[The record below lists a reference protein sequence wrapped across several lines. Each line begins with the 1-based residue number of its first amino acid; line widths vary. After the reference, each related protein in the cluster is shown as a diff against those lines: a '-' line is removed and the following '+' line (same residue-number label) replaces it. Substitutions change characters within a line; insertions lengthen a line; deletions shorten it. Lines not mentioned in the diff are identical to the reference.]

1 MRVNQTYRSL
11 LDKSVN
17 SMLSAIEIYN
27 KPNFSYREETFA
39 ILATNGIELLF
50 KAQLLKSSSY
60 QMKSLYVME
69 PVPKKDKTPHKT
81 RKKPKLSRS
90 QNPMTISLF
99 DVIKKLEKKG
109 FKLTE
114 NHLASIE
121 GLVEL
126 RDNAIHFHNE
136 EFISKE
142 IQELGFAT
150 IKNYLHIIKKWDLE
164 VDLSVYNF
172 YLMPLAYVDSKLVS
186 DGVVTDEVKNYLA
199 FVKNKIDNQDK
210 EDEEFDIAISIDI
223 NFSKS
228 NSFEGIGFK
237 YDPKGVSINVKEE
250 DIRKKFPLTYDEVRL
265 KAKER
270 YSNFKQNQD
279 FNILMKKI
287 KKDDK
292 LHHERKLDPDNP
304 RSLKKAYYSSNI
316 WKEFDKDY
324 TKKKN
329 N

>member
-39 ILATNGIELLF
+39 ILATNAIELLF
-50 KAQLLKSSSY
+50 KAQLLKAFGY
-60 QMKSLYVME
+60 QMRCLHVLE
-69 PVPKKDKTPHKT
+69 PVLKNDGTPHKT

-90 QNPMTISLF
+90 LNPMTISLF
-99 DVIKKLEKKG
+99 DAIKKLEKKG
-109 FKLTE
+109 FKISG

-121 GLVEL
+121 ALVEL

-136 EFISKE
+136 KFISKE

-150 IKNYLHIIKKWDLE
+150 IKNFLHILKKWEME
-164 VDLSVYNF
+164 VDLSAYNF
-172 YLMPLAYVDSKLVS
+172 YLMPLAYVDSRLVS
-186 DGVVTDEVKNYLA
+186 DGVTTDEVKNYLA
-199 FVKNKIDNQDK
+199 FVKSKIDTQDK
-210 EDEEFDIAISIDI
+210 TDEEFDIAISIDI
-223 NFSKS
+223 NFSKN

-237 YDPKGVSINVKEE
+237 FDPNGIPINLTEE
-250 DIRKKFPLTYDEVRL
+250 DIRQKFPLTYDEVRL

-279 FNILMKKI
+279 FNDLMKKI
-287 KKDDK
+287 KKDKK
-292 LHHERKLDPDNP
+292 LHHERKLDPNNP
-304 RSLKKAYYSSNI
+304 KSLKKAYYSTNI
-316 WKEFDKDY
+316 WKEMDKFY
-324 TKKKN
+324 EKK
-329 N
+329 

>member
-1 MRVNQTYRSL
+1 M
-11 LDKSVN
+11 DKSVN

-39 ILATNGIELLF
+39 ILATNAVELLF
-50 KAQLLKSSSY
+50 KAQLLKASSY
-60 QMKSLYVME
+60 QMKSLYVLE
-69 PVPKKDKTPHKT
+69 PIVKKDGSPHKT

-90 QNPMTISLF
+90 KNPMTISLF
-99 DVIKKLEKKG
+99 DVIKKLEEKG
-109 FKLTE
+109 FKISP

-121 GLVEL
+121 ALVEL

-136 EFISKE
+136 KFISKE

-150 IKNYLHIIKKWDLE
+150 IKNYLHIIKKWGLE
-164 VDLSVYNF
+164 VDLSAYNF

-186 DGVVTDEVKNYLA
+186 DGVITEEVKNYLS
-199 FVKNKIDNQDK
+199 FVKAKIDGQDK

-223 NFSKS
+223 NFSKT

-237 YDPKGVSINVKEE
+237 YDPDGVPITISEE

-265 KAKER
+265 KAKDR

-279 FNILMKKI
+279 FNQLMKKI
-287 KKDDK
+287 KKDNK
-292 LHHERKLDPDNP
+292 LHHERKLDPNNP
-304 RSLKKAYYSSNI
+304 KSLKKAYYSTNI
-316 WKEFDKDY
+316 WKEFDKFY
-324 TKKKN
+324 KKK
-329 N
+329 